1 MQTARAHFDGRTI
14 LVDEPIE
21 LKANDKLLVMVLEE
35 KPEDLS
41 ASELDEAQ
49 LIDTSKDDFLSK
61 KELERYLCLDAE

>member
-21 LKANDKLLVMVLEE
+21 LKANDKLLVMVLDE

-41 ASELDEAQ
+41 ASELEEAQ
-49 LIDTSKDDFLSK
+49 LIDTPNDDFLFSICHA
-61 KELERYLCLDAE
+61 RSS

>member
-41 ASELDEAQ
+41 ASELEEAQ
-49 LIDTSKDDFLSK
+49 LIDTSNDDFLSK
-61 KELERYLCLDAE
+61 EELDHYLSLR